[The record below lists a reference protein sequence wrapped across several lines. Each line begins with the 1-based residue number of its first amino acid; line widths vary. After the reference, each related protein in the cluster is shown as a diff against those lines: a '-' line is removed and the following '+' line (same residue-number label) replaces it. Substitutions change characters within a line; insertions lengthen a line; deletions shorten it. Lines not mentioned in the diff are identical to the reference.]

1 MSTHIFHLTRYIISD
16 NIERSK
22 KGFDGAN
29 QRSLFENPNAIAH
42 AESPQSHCEPVADER
57 QGSQMQSAL
66 RVVKPSYPQNW
77 PAYNKAQV
85 NEKDLFQSLLVELL
99 KGIGEPSQT
108 MGRPR
113 IPFEDMI
120 FSVAFKV
127 FSTVSGRRFMSDLR
141 DAHAKSH
148 ISKVPCYNSIFNY
161 LESET
166 LTPYLK
172 MLVEESS
179 LPLQAIER
187 DFAVD
192 SSGFS
197 TGVYQKWADAKWGN
211 VRIKYGDK
219 QPNMVKRQDWVKAHV
234 MVGVKT
240 NVITAIEVTH
250 AHASDHGQFESLV
263 ETTSQSFVIDSVAGD
278 KAYSSYRN
286 LQLVLSKAA
295 MPYIDFKVT
304 AKASQKSPAAWRR
317 MFHYY
322 SYNKEEFMRHYHK
335 RSNVETAFSMI
346 KAKFGEKVRSKA
358 PTAQKNE
365 VLCKALS
372 HNICCLIQSMFELG
386 IQPEFWETR

>member
-1 MSTHIFHLTRYIISD
+1 
-16 NIERSK
+16 
-22 KGFDGAN
+22 
-29 QRSLFENPNAIAH
+29 
-42 AESPQSHCEPVADER
+42 
-57 QGSQMQSAL
+57 MQSAL
-66 RVVKPSYPQNW
+66 HVVRPSYPQNW
-77 PAYNKAQV
+77 QAYNNAQT

-99 KGIGEPSQT
+99 KGVGEPSQT

-141 DAHAKSH
+141 DAHAKGH
-148 ISKVPCYNSIFNY
+148 ISKLPCYNSIFNY

-179 LPLQAIER
+179 MPLQAIER

-197 TGVYQKWADAKWGN
+197 TGVYKKWADAKWGN
-211 VRIKYGDK
+211 VRIKYGEK
-219 QPNMVKRQDWVKAHV
+219 QPSDVNRKDWVKAHV
-234 MVGVKT
+234 MCGVKT

-250 AHASDHGQFESLV
+250 AHASDHGQFQTLV
-263 ETTSQSFVIDSVAGD
+263 ETTSQNFVVDSVAGD

-295 MPYIDFKVT
+295 MPYIDFKVN
-304 AKASQKSPAAWRR
+304 AKADRNSPGAWRR

-335 RSNVETAFSMI
+335 RSNVETVFHMMKS
-346 KAKFGEKVRSKA
+346 KFGDKVRSKT
-358 PTAQKNE
+358 PTAQMNE
-365 VLCKALS
+365 VLCKALC
-372 HNICCLIQSMFELG
+372 HNLSCLIQSMFELN
-386 IQPEFWETR
+386 IKPDFWQEG

>member
-1 MSTHIFHLTRYIISD
+1 LTDYIISG
-16 NIERSK
+16 NIPDIE
-22 KGFDGAN
+22 KGSDGAN

-57 QGSQMQSAL
+57 QGSQMQNAL
-66 RVVKPSYPQNW
+66 RVVKPTYPQNW
-77 PAYNKAQV
+77 SAYNNAQTS
-85 NEKDLFQSLLVELL
+85 EKDLFQSLLVELL
-99 KGIGEPSQT
+99 KGVGEPSQT

-120 FSVAFKV
+120 FSVTFKV

-141 DAHAKSH
+141 DAHAKGL
-148 ISKVPCYNSIFNY
+148 ISKLPCYNSIFDY

-179 LPLQAIER
+179 MPLQAIER

-197 TGVYQKWADAKWGN
+197 TGVHKKWADAKWGN
-211 VRIKYGDK
+211 VRIKYGEK
-219 QPNMVKRQDWVKAHV
+219 QPSDVNRKDWVKAHV
-234 MVGVKT
+234 MCGVKT

-250 AHASDHGQFESLV
+250 AHASDHKYFEPLV
-263 ETTSQSFVIDSVAGD
+263 ETTSQNFVMDSVAAD

-286 LQLVLSKAA
+286 TQFTLSKAA
-295 MPYIDFKVT
+295 MPYIDFKKHT
-304 AKASQKSPAAWRR
+304 RMTTKTPAAWRR

-322 SYNKEEFMRHYHK
+322 SYNQEEFMRHYHK
-335 RSNVETAFSMI
+335 RSNGRNRLPYDEI
-346 KAKFGEKVRSKA
+346 
-358 PTAQKNE
+358 E
-365 VLCKALS
+365 V
-372 HNICCLIQSMFELG
+372 
-386 IQPEFWETR
+386 W

>member
-1 MSTHIFHLTRYIISD
+1 MSNNILYLTNYIISD
-16 NIERSK
+16 NIGHIE
-22 KGFDGAN
+22 KGFAGAN

-66 RVVKPSYPQNW
+66 HVVKPSYPQNW
-77 PAYNKAQV
+77 PAYNNAQA
-85 NEKDLFQSLLVELL
+85 NEKELFQSLLVELL

-141 DAHAKSH
+141 DAHAKGH
-148 ISKVPCYNSIFNY
+148 ISKLPCYNSIFNY

-179 LPLQAIER
+179 IPLQTIER

-197 TGVYQKWADAKWGN
+197 TGVYKKWADAKWGN
-211 VRIKYGDK
+211 VRIRYGQK
-219 QPNMVKRQDWVKAHV
+219 QPNDINRQDWVKAHV

-250 AHASDHGQFESLV
+250 AHASDHNQFQSLV
-263 ETTSQSFVIDSVAGD
+263 ETTSQNFVIDSVAGD

-286 LQLVLSKAA
+286 LQLILSKAA

-304 AKASQKSPAAWRR
+304 ARADGKSPAAWRR

-335 RSNVETAFSMI
+335 RSNVETAFHMI
-346 KAKFGEKVRSKA
+346 KSKFGDKVRSRI
-358 PTAQKNE
+358 PTAQMNE
-365 VLCKALS
+365 VLCKALC
-372 HNICCLIQSMFELG
+372 HNISCLIQSMFELNV
-386 IQPEFWETR
+386 QPNFWSED